1 MLHSL
6 ACALSSGPDIPQ
18 WEWCPTDLETS
29 GWGPS
34 LPEIQ
39 PRTTKDA
46 ETVHSPNSPKLQS
59 FTYWGIS
66 LSRIQNLFILRLT
79 MGLINF
85 QAMASEESHVRKK
98 TDSPDKRG
106 LTTGEEQTLIIE
118 NNTRILNFQDLW
130 TIRNQAASIPP
141 SQLQRSWPSGWPWP
155 SLQEKGK

>member
-1 MLHSL
+1 M
-6 ACALSSGPDIPQ
+6 
-18 WEWCPTDLETS
+18 
-29 GWGPS
+29 
-34 LPEIQ
+34 
-39 PRTTKDA
+39 
-46 ETVHSPNSPKLQS
+46 HSPNSPKLQS

-118 NNTRILNFQDLW
+118 NNTRILNFQDL
-130 TIRNQAASIPP
+130 
-141 SQLQRSWPSGWPWP
+141 
-155 SLQEKGK
+155 